1 MNEVRLIKLPMG
13 GVLELD
19 IRPGFY
25 DKVRQHFGMDSN
37 ESVDDDR
44 LRMFVFGAFKGA
56 IDKAEAEM
64 MTGDGKDPG

>member
-1 MNEVRLIKLPMG
+1 MSEVRLVKLPMG

-19 IRPGFY
+19 VRPGFY
-25 DKVRQHFGMDSN
+25 DKVRAHFGLPVN
-37 ESVDDDR
+37 EPVGDDH

-64 MTGDGKDPG
+64 IGDRKDPS